1 MTTVIEGKKH
11 TESETKKILHPLVR
25 EWFFS
30 KFEKFSM
37 TQLYGVY
44 EIWHRNNILISAP
57 TGGTKTLTAFLSI
70 LNYLVGLAEK
80 NKLEEKV
87 YAVYTSPLKAL
98 SNDIHKN
105 LVEPLNEIRE
115 IAEIVGGDKT
125 YSHFVRRINKEFDLS
140 DEERNS
146 QVFVLYALDGE
157 KKVGFCVVGFSPAKM
172 GVWNSVFKEE
182 GWVNKDF
189 KMERDPYELMYMYV
203 RPEYRGQ
210 GFGKTLFKKAMEFT
224 KENDIKGVYAYV
236 SDKTDTAMGFYKQ
249 MEGKII
255 QDFSKETS

>member
-1 MTTVIEGKKH
+1 MTTVTEGKRH
-11 TESETKKILHPLVR
+11 TESETKKILHPLVK

-115 IAEIVGGDKT
+115 LA
-125 YSHFVRRINKEFDLS
+125 
-140 DEERNS
+140 
-146 QVFVLYALDGE
+146 E
-157 KKVGFCVVGFSPAKM
+157 KKGIKLQDIRVALRTGDTSASDKAKM
-172 GVWNSVFKEE
+172 LRKTPHILVTT
-182 GWVNKDF
+182 
-189 KMERDPYELMYMYV
+189 
-203 RPEYRGQ
+203 PE
-210 GFGKTLFKKAMEFT
+210 
-224 KENDIKGVYAYV
+224 
-236 SDKTDTAMGFYKQ
+236 S
-249 MEGKII
+249 
-255 QDFSKETS
+255 